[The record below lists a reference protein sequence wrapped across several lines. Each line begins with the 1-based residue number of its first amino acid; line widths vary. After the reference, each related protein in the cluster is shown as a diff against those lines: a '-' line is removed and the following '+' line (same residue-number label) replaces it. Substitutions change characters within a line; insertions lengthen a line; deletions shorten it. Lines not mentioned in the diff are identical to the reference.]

1 MDKKSFNYPP
11 VLDDEANYETWKRD
25 VSIWSELKVVAVGKQ
40 ALAVYLSLTGRAK
53 NAAQQVDFDV
63 LKAEDGTGLTALL
76 EKLDSLFL
84 PEQGRRQF
92 TAFHDFYNLR
102 RKDDTKITDFVGEFE
117 FLYYRFKTAE
127 MTLPDAVLAF
137 MLLSSCNLSINN
149 QHLVLSA
156 MSEITYDNTRTA
168 ILRIFGKSVDT
179 SPITDSKSAAADDA
193 VIKTEPVFY
202 GEIDGIR
209 VSPSQ
214 VADDIRVSPSQV
226 ADETFYTRGGWH
238 PRGGR
243 YNRNRSRRGYRASG
257 RYQSST
263 DSMGRKYN
271 PTGPDG
277 QISTCAVCRSIF
289 HWARECPDAKER
301 LQTDTETPQAL
312 TTVSQFTMFVGLG
325 SIDKLQGLVDES
337 KCSVVIDTGCVNT
350 VCGKSWLANY
360 VNNLSDYDKSLVKEA
375 PSTQSF
381 TFGSEKTFYSSKKM
395 TLPCYINKIRGEVV
409 TDVVDCGIPLL
420 LGRIAIEKSGIII
433 DGQKRKLYFGALNQ
447 NVNLEVSSSGHYLMQ
462 IGL

>member
-1 MDKKSFNYPP
+1 MEKKAFGYPP

-25 VSIWSELKVVAVGKQ
+25 ILVWSELKIIAVGKQ
-40 ALAVYLSLTGRAK
+40 ALAIYLSLTGRAK
-53 NAAQQVDFDV
+53 NAAQEITLDD
-63 LKAEDGTGLTALL
+63 LKKEDGSGLTKLL

-117 FLYYRFKTAE
+117 FLYYKFKTAE

-168 ILRIFGKSVDT
+168 ILRIFGKSVDS
-179 SPITDSKSAAADDA
+179 SPITDSKSAATDDA
-193 VIKTEPVFY
+193 VIKTEPVLY
-202 GEIDGIR
+202 GEIDGN
-209 VSPSQ
+209 
-214 VADDIRVSPSQV
+214 
-226 ADETFYTRGGWH
+226 ETFYTRGGWH
-238 PRGGR
+238 PRSGR
-243 YNRNRSRRGYRASG
+243 YTRNRGRRGYRASG

-381 TFGSEKTFYSSKKM
+381 TFGSDKTFYSSKKM
-395 TLPCYINKIRGEVV
+395 TLPCYINQIRGEVV